1 MDIFDRKRWRKGSV
15 YGSDFRPL
23 DRNQRAAV
31 LYLAEQLD
39 RRTHQ
44 PGRHGGMIGRTGLAV
59 LRALVTRFLDFKT
72 GRLDPSIASIA
83 RAANVARSTA
93 QDALDRLEAAG
104 ILERTRRIARV
115 RMKVW
120 NAIAGR
126 FVMADRVVQQTNAY
140 CLNYA
145 VPHRAEH
152 GDLGAP
158 LLRRIASDTGSR
170 SGTNNLINSNDPLAG
185 IAAGPLRDTLERLGK
200 SLALESV
207 KEEKRGLMGEACI

>member
-1 MDIFDRKRWRKGSV
+1 MDIFDRKRWRKGST
-15 YGSDFRPL
+15 YAADFRPL
-23 DRNQRAAV
+23 DRNQRAAI
-31 LYLAEQLD
+31 LFLADQLD
-39 RRTHQ
+39 RKTHQ

-59 LRALVTRFLDFKT
+59 LRAMVTRFLDFKT

-120 NAIAGR
+120 NAAAGR
-126 FVMADRVVQQTNAY
+126 HVTSDRVVQQTNAY
-140 CLNYA
+140 RLNFA

-158 LLRRIASDTGSR
+158 LLRGIASDTGSR
-170 SGTNNLINSNDPLAG
+170 SGTNNLVNSIEPLAG
-185 IAAGPLRDTLERLGK
+185 LPAGALRDSLERLGK
-200 SLALESV
+200 SLALRCV
-207 KEEKRGLMGEACI
+207 KEEKEGIRGECCP

>member
-31 LYLAEQLD
+31 LFLAEQLD
-39 RRTHQ
+39 RNTHQ

-83 RAANVARSTA
+83 KAANVARSTA

-104 ILERTRRIARV
+104 IIERTRRIARV

-120 NAIAGR
+120 NALAGR

-158 LLRRIASDTGSR
+158 LLRPKASDTGKR
-170 SGTNNLINSNDPLAG
+170 SGTNNLINSNASLADLP
-185 IAAGPLRDTLERLGK
+185 AGALRDSLERLGK
-200 SLALESV
+200 LLALDGV
-207 KEEKRGLMGEACI
+207 KEEKRGLQAEAGI